1 MYWTAKFTDKNTESA
16 SEWARKMSTKTYRPK
31 TDEYSKI
38 NRQDDLSGEKNKQ
51 TNSKQKNHKHIQR

>member
-38 NRQDDLSGEKNKQ
+38 NRHDLPGKKNQ
-51 TNSKQKNHKHIQR
+51 TNKLKTKKHKHIQR